1 MEHVR
6 NFSAETSLKN
16 PWAISFQT
24 LLDWAANS
32 FAFVAKKIYFYFYLF
47 MFLHTRKVKWI
58 LQWLF
63 PTSTFFFLIP

>member
-6 NFSAETSLKN
+6 NFSAE
-16 PWAISFQT
+16 
-24 LLDWAANS
+24 AANS
-32 FAFVAKKIYFYFYLF
+32 FAFVDKKIYFYFYLF

-63 PTSTFFFLIP
+63 PISTFFF